1 MVTLEPISIQELSP
15 LVALAFR
22 DDKDL
27 LERYHV
33 SPGELDH
40 CVEHTM
46 RFIEGN
52 HDHFKDRME
61 IYRVLKHDETIGF
74 TVLIRHHNGFDE
86 LYSFGINIA
95 SRKNY
100 VLLPWL
106 EAVKKKINCNFYIVL
121 WAKNSRA
128 IKFFERNS
136 FNVLRNSK
144 YLNDDTK
151 TLILCRQE
159 E

>member
-1 MVTLEPISIQELSP
+1 MVTLEPISIKELSP

-22 DDKDL
+22 DDKEL
-27 LERYHV
+27 LERYHI
-33 SPGELDH
+33 SPGTLDH

-46 RFIEGN
+46 RFIDGN
-52 HDHFKDRME
+52 YDHFKERME
-61 IYRVLKHDETIGF
+61 IYQVKKFDEVVGF
-74 TVLIRHHNGFDE
+74 TVFIRHENDFDE
-86 LYSFGINIA
+86 LYSFGINIE

-100 VLLPWL
+100 ILLPWL
-106 EAVKKKINCNFYIVL
+106 EVVKKKINSNFYIVL

-128 IKFFERNS
+128 ISFFERNG